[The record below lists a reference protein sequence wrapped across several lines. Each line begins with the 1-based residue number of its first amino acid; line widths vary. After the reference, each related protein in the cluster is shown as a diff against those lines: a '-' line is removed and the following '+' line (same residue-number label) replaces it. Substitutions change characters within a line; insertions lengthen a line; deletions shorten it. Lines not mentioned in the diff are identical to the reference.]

1 MPHSSGL
8 QLVYLV
14 KPQMSSYYGFFLL
27 YQASFCKMA
36 GRCVCSL
43 GMTKMFL
50 CEMGWNGFR
59 HHIFRTVERILFCVG
74 FFLKRL
80 AFSMSELSPQHRIC
94 APARMFSCLPIP
106 VASRRILCARAI
118 FAFAP
123 TRADVPQVL
132 NKGKMFALL
141 STWTAWTQKASK
153 FHSMTLRGC
162 GWLHQSSIPSSLP
175 PF

>member
-1 MPHSSGL
+1 MA
-8 QLVYLV
+8 
-14 KPQMSSYYGFFLL
+14 FFLR

-36 GRCVCSL
+36 WRCVCSL
-43 GMTKMFL
+43 GMAKMFF
-50 CEMGWNGFR
+50 CEMGWNGFSHR
-59 HHIFRTVERILFCVG
+59 VFRTVERILFCVL
-74 FFLKRL
+74 FFLS
-80 AFSMSELSPQHRIC
+80 AWLSQCQSYLHHIAVC
-94 APARMFSCLPIP
+94 APARMFSCLPVL
-106 VASRRILCARAI
+106 VASRHILCARAI

-123 TRADVPQVL
+123 TRADVPQVF